1 MMTPDSMND
10 RQRELLTLA
19 ALGELS
25 PDDAAEWESL
35 LKAYPKVTECVADYR
50 RIAAALAAQ
59 SSEMPESVR
68 QQLDQAR
75 HAGGRKPAP
84 HWRRLSAIVLP
95 LAAAITLAFALL
107 HQPEPVADQGIKQ
120 GPVVFATQAV
130 RILAPGSETRL
141 LQPTVVWKGTPG
153 RTYDVRLVGDA
164 GQILASAEGVQSP
177 WLVELALQA
186 GAEYQIQLAESGNAS
201 ASPIGLRFVVH
212 SQAAPLAADLQ
223 AQMQALAAAG
233 HPQDALMLLYRLP
246 EDALSSDQ
254 FADWRKRLSP

>member
-35 LKAYPKVTECVADYR
+35 LQAYPEVTECVADYR

-59 SSEMPESVR
+59 NSEMPESVR
-68 QQLDQAR
+68 QKLEQAR
-75 HAGGRKPAP
+75 HAGERPSQ
-84 HWRRLSAIVLP
+84 HWSRLSFIILP
-95 LAAAITLAFALL
+95 LAAAITLAFVML

-120 GPVVFATQAV
+120 GPVVFPTQTS

-153 RTYDVRLVGDA
+153 RTYDVRLADSG
-164 GQILASAEGVQSP
+164 GQIIASAEGVQSP
-177 WLVELALQA
+177 WLVEQALQA

-201 ASPIGLRFVVH
+201 ASPIGLRFVVR

-246 EDALSSDQ
+246 EDALSPDQ